1 MSEDD
6 DPFSS
11 LEALLG
17 GGDDEEPESET
28 ESEPEVELSDEDEGA
43 HAIRTLVLEPFCVL
57 LTACDAGYS

>member
-28 ESEPEVELSDEDEGA
+28 ESEPEV
-43 HAIRTLVLEPFCVL
+43 
-57 LTACDAGYS
+57 